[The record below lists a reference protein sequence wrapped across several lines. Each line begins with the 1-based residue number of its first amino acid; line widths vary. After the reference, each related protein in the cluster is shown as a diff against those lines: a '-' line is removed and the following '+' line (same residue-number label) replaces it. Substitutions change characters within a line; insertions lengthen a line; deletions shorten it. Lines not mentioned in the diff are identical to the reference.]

1 MPKTRILRKVANKKI
16 NEKNFKLEMT
26 PKEILL
32 SVLLVV
38 FGWAAGFVWER
49 IVNAPYLA
57 LLLLLYAV
65 ILGLFLL
72 IVKNKIAFWTF
83 PVISLVAF
91 SLSFPKN
98 RFLFYGVVLGVVVLI
113 GAEDE
118 ARKEIERSLKIF
130 VKMVLG
136 KSIKLFFTGV
146 AIVLAFSYYGEIYDK
161 KENLELILPQRVF
174 ETTLKFLERPL
185 QEIWPGFRNEAT
197 VSEIFSTPERI
208 EYGKQLGAPLPPDK
222 KISEV
227 LYDLS
232 LARIESYAGQYVEY
246 APIIAAASFFFA
258 LKFVSILFYYLS
270 LILIFLI
277 IKALLALGAIK
288 KEFIS
293 AEKEILT

>member
-1 MPKTRILRKVANKKI
+1 
-16 NEKNFKLEMT
+16 MT